1 MDLGLDMV
9 GYLISPSRAFSLTFF
24 FLIRCSLACSEKILV
39 LGVCF
44 SILKSRLYSLV
55 KQNGEWSRPK
65 IWVAKRR
72 FLQEDQK
79 RKSCIF
85 LLFSFLA
92 KATWEDD
99 ELWPPNITT
108 LRTTFTT
115 TKSPVELCR
124 LLRAAL
130 ALRHL
135 SLFPYSPPRL
145 SAIPPIT
152 QLSYFSMGSK
162 VARVF
167 ISQLP
172 FDLSL

>member
-9 GYLISPSRAFSLTFF
+9 GYLISPSRTFSLAFF
-24 FLIRCSLACSEKILV
+24 FLVRCSLACSEKIHV

-44 SILKSRLYSLV
+44 SIPKSRLYSLV

-72 FLQEDQK
+72 FLQEEQK

-85 LLFSFLA
+85 LLFSFPA

-115 TKSPVELCR
+115 IKSPVELCQ
-124 LLRAAL
+124 LLRAVL
-130 ALRHL
+130 TLQHL
-135 SLFPYSPPRL
+135 SLFSYP
-145 SAIPPIT
+145 PPI
-152 QLSYFSMGSK
+152 LSQPY
-162 VARVF
+162 
-167 ISQLP
+167 P
-172 FDLSL
+172 